1 MCGLRLAFFKL
12 GRPPGGVYIPPLIMR
27 FRSWLSP
34 SVVRSYGSRDFL
46 SPSPLLPFSL
56 FALCLGLGYSPFAFC
71 RQNAMLARIM
81 PVKKRADLSAIG
93 IIYRHAA
100 AIKQGGLRWYKNIYK
115 HIPLFERRI
124 KRRFLRSIKGY
135 LFLSA

>member
-1 MCGLRLAFFKL
+1 MYVGDMVGLRLVLFKL
-12 GRPPGGVYIPPLIMR
+12 DSPPGGVYIPPLILR
-27 FRSWLSP
+27 FRSCRSP
-34 SVVRSYGSRDFL
+34 SVVRAYGSRDFL

-81 PVKKRADLSAIG
+81 PVKKRALLSTIG

-115 HIPLFERRI
+115 HIPLFERRR
-124 KRRFLRSIKGY
+124 KSPFCGQ
-135 LFLSA
+135 